1 MGLWKMAGN
10 TQDKVVRDQ
19 MLRGMKNGETL
30 TESLAGR
37 GTGSIF
43 FKKVGATV
51 TAYYRWNLNKV
62 PGQLSIGQYASTPPG
77 MRLTDIRDEAKRLAQ
92 ILKEHGNPKEYL
104 ARQKAEKEAQLQ
116 AEAMA
121 SDARSKLGT
130 FKDLLDDYVADMSE
144 RGRVKTDQVARMFQM
159 HIHNHF
165 PTLASKLAKEIT
177 EEDIYDVVTAV
188 MKRSPANRGK
198 GRTTK
203 APKTSM
209 RSTADTLHTYL
220 CAAFENA
227 KTSQHSLKRK
237 RKLSKKFDI
246 VYNVAAAIG
255 SLDDVYEG
263 NTESLEQHEL
273 GELLRYLDTLPER
286 HRAIALAPIYF
297 GGQRLIMMTA
307 LEWRHIDDQ
316 GFFIFDK
323 KGKRTKPL
331 PHFLPWTEKTREI
344 MAPLLQLQTC
354 EAGPFAIADKNLITS
369 NAASK
374 FYSHAGKELSKA
386 GKTMKFTWEN
396 VRVSA
401 ETLMAGIGIG
411 PDVRAHLLSHGRSG
425 VQSKHYDRNTYLKEK
440 TDALLRWGEYLDDLK
455 AGKIREGI
463 RIFNIKE
470 LRDGA
475 DADVSD

>member
-1 MGLWKMAGN
+1 MAGN

-19 MLRGMKNGETL
+19 MLRGMKDGETL

-51 TAYYRWNLNKV
+51 TAYYRWNLNRQ
-62 PGQLSIGQYASTPPG
+62 PGQISIGKYASTVNSTG

-92 ILKEHGNPKEYL
+92 ILKAHGNPKEYL
-104 ARQKAEKEAQLQ
+104 SRQKAEKEAQLQ

-130 FKDLLDDYVADMSE
+130 FKDLLDDYLADMSE

-159 HIHNHF
+159 HIHDHF

-188 MKRSPANRGK
+188 MKRAPANRGN

-227 KTSQHSLKRK
+227 KTSAHSLKRK
-237 RKLSKKFDI
+237 RKPSKKFDI

-255 SLDDVYEG
+255 TLDDVYEG

-307 LEWRHIDDQ
+307 LEWKHIDDQ

-344 MAPLLQLQTC
+344 MSPLLQLQTC
-354 EAGPFAIADKNLITS
+354 KDGPFAIADKNLITS

-374 FYSHAGKELSKA
+374 FYSNAGKELSKA
-386 GKTMKFTWEN
+386 GKTMKFSWEN

-425 VQSKHYDRNTYLKEK
+425 IQSKHYDRNTYLQEK
-440 TDALLRWGEYLDDLK
+440 TDALLRWGEYLDELK
-455 AGKIREGI
+455 AGKIRDGI

-470 LRDGA
+470 LREGA
-475 DADVSD
+475 DADAKD